1 MTKREG
7 KERKR
12 GDPRDPRLPQHA
24 HASCLWHSTGTATST
39 TSGGEETDARDEGKA
54 KPRTGGKGAGCSR
67 SGTERET
74 DPHPLHSGGGARRAG
89 RDTSVGRTAV
99 TGLEAG
105 AFHGVAA
112 SNDAL
117 ANRSGQR
124 RQHKQWREPRN
135 ASTNRSK
142 DAEGAETTLGW
153 ISARPWAAPGQ

>member
-1 MTKREG
+1 M
-7 KERKR
+7 
-12 GDPRDPRLPQHA
+12 
-24 HASCLWHSTGTATST
+24 WHSTGTATST
-39 TSGGEETDARDEGKA
+39 TSSGEETDARDEGKA

-74 DPHPLHSGGGARRAG
+74 DPHPLHSGGGARRTGTGGRAVCLHAPQQPSSSPAEVI